1 MPLANPLKHAFGLD
15 IGDRSFKLTQVS
27 RSRNGGGH
35 YRLTAWGSVDV
46 PEGVM
51 ERGEIVDPEKATEC
65 LKRLLVRAKGRLR
78 GRATVGC
85 LPEARSFVKVME
97 INQTENLSAI
107 QKEVAREIE
116 QNIPLPTEEI
126 YHDWQSMGRLA
137 PTERADAAV
146 PPEGEGDEKGMENG
160 KMRIMLAAAPRKL
173 VDGYVNMMEAA
184 GLAPIALEVEATAI
198 TRAMIPTDDATDEPI
213 GILDIGATRSSL
225 IVCDRGA
232 MRMSISIPLS
242 GNELTEIISERLG
255 INLTDAER
263 VKVECGLDAHRCE
276 DRMWSIL
283 LPLIDDMS
291 NKIRNALRFY
301 RIGFPDGKKIER
313 IALCGG
319 GANFRDIDTVLSRK
333 LTIKARRGNALANVD
348 RLPKGF
354 SKDLSLTY
362 ATAIGLAI
370 RAAEESRN
378 FHRSFRI

>member
-1 MPLANPLKHAFGLD
+1 
-15 IGDRSFKLTQVS
+15 
-27 RSRNGGGH
+27 
-35 YRLTAWGSVDV
+35 
-46 PEGVM
+46 M